1 MNFSRWYCLK
11 APSRSLPALPLRVM
25 SFVTLDLLMKILQQ
39 YLSPT
44 PGRTPAHCKVLFTS
58 QRKAGQFVMMI
69 IVRDELRRIDRP
81 KETIG
86 VKDVLY

>member
-1 MNFSRWYCLK
+1 
-11 APSRSLPALPLRVM
+11 
-25 SFVTLDLLMKILQQ
+25 
-39 YLSPT
+39 
-44 PGRTPAHCKVLFTS
+44 
-58 QRKAGQFVMMI
+58 VMMI

>member
-44 PGRTPAHCKVLFTS
+44 PGRIPAHCKVLFTS
-58 QRKAGQFVMMI
+58 QLKACQFVMI

-86 VKDVLY
+86 VKDVLH